1 MKQLSLSK
9 IRKEM
14 KKTLEPKRYE
24 HTLSVA
30 YTAANLAALYGED
43 VGRALTAGMLHD
55 CAKCMS
61 YKKQRELC
69 IRNHVQLSEPEKKH
83 GEFCPVLHAK
93 AGAVLAKEK
102 YGVKDEDILNAIFYH
117 TTGRPQM
124 SALEK
129 IIYIADY
136 IEPCRRHVKG
146 STETAGDDVFAA
158 ARQAAFRDLDEALL
172 IILGNTL
179 AYLRNK
185 DFKIDPMTQVTY
197 DYYNGNKSDKKGQ
210 THEQ

>member
-24 HTLSVA
+24 HTLSVT

-117 TTGRPQM
+117 TTGRPKM

-158 ARQAAFRDLDEALL
+158 ARRAAFRDLDEALL

-197 DYYNGNKSDKKGQ
+197 DYYSGNRSDKKGLNA
-210 THEQ
+210 

>member
-69 IRNHVQLSEPEKKH
+69 IRHHVQLSEPEKKH

-102 YGVKDEDILNAIFYH
+102 YGVKDEEILNAIFYH

-124 SALEK
+124 SVLEK

-146 STETAGDDVFAA
+146 TTETAGDDIFAM

-197 DYYNGNKSDKKGQ
+197 DYYSGIRSDRKGQ
-210 THEQ
+210 NA

>member
-1 MKQLSLSK
+1 MKQLSLSG

-14 KKTLEPKRYE
+14 KKTLEPKRFE

-43 VGRALTAGMLHD
+43 VNRALTAGMLHD

-61 YKKQRELC
+61 YKKQKELC
-69 IRNHVQLSEPEKKH
+69 VKHHVPLSETERKDS
-83 GEFCPVLHAK
+83 EYCPVLHAK

-124 SALEK
+124 SVLEK

-146 STETAGDDVFAA
+146 TTKASENDVFTT
-158 ARQAAFRDLDEALL
+158 ARRAAFRDLDEALL

-179 AYLRNK
+179 AYLRDK
-185 DFKIDPMTQVTY
+185 DFKIDPATQETY
-197 DYYNGNKSDKKGQ
+197 DYYREQKG
-210 THEQ
+210 